1 VELRKENLWLEVEL
15 RKEKAMPEVE
25 LLEVEEDKT

>member
-1 VELRKENLWLEVEL
+1 VELKKENLWLEVEL